1 METISHS
8 TPKARKEHKCDWC
21 GETINVGE
29 QYNRAFCKDD
39 YVYVWKNHIHCEKI
53 AQELNMFENGSV
65 TEDDFV
71 DHITEEYQT
80 IMSKNFNDLYE
91 SKDFKYPKFKEQ
103 LDFVLE
109 FHKIPKVNQ

>member
-1 METISHS
+1 METIAYS
-8 TPKARKEHKCDWC
+8 TPKAKKEHKCDWC
-21 GETINVGE
+21 GEVINIGE
-29 QYNRAFCKDD
+29 KYKLSFCKED

-65 TEDDFV
+65 TEGDFV

-80 IMSKNFNDLYE
+80 IMSNNFNDLYE
-91 SKDFKYPKFKEQ
+91 SKDFKSPKFKEQ

-109 FHKIPKVNQ
+109 YHKIK